1 MLQYID
7 SYCTSLRLDGETYTA
22 ILKPEYAINGERVIK
37 ADAKSAYA
45 GKWVTING
53 ARVLIG
59 KNGVVLGGAGGKF
72 NGMNLSDGVR
82 KLHRNREAVVKAKE
96 YKKLKN
102 VADVEYKLSKL
113 DKEINETIYGITM
126 RTKIFGARHFK
137 VTEYKNKLKNLK
149 AERREIVKMQEKAK
163 AKMERIKNK
172 FPDIEK
178 TVENLGNTQKR
189 REANK
194 LRAWAKEN
202 GYDPNTNLGTLGN
215 LRHRA
220 TEYRRGANGGVWTGD
235 RQDANPVKGKWVT
248 INGAKVLIKGGK
260 FINGPFAGQSVGAGA
275 KYFSASAGNV
285 PEKTRAVLAS
295 ACSDVDKNGTSSVWM
310 DNYKIDLKKVKDFP
324 KADKVVVT
332 AHNIVQHAGNN
343 KSTITKHPI
352 NELGDRLIELHDL
365 VKPKEIVVHSNDR

>member
-1 MLQYID
+1 MLQHID
-7 SYCTSLRLDGETYTA
+7 TYCTSVRLDGETYTA
-22 ILKPEYAINGERVIK
+22 ILKPEYAIDGERVIK

-59 KNGVVLGGAGGKF
+59 KNGVVLGGAGGNF
-72 NGMNLSDGVR
+72 NGMNFSDGVR
-82 KLHRNREAVVKAKE
+82 KLHRARGVVNA
-96 YKKLKN
+96 
-102 VADVEYKLSKL
+102 S
-113 DKEINETIYGITM
+113 
-126 RTKIFGARHFK
+126 
-137 VTEYKNKLKNLK
+137 NKFENLK
-149 AERREIVKMQEKAK
+149 KELRSVKEKAEHHKKQVEFWGKVLKVREQDFGKGSSMVNNAKKALKEEQKAHLASSKNAALIESKMNAIKKKYPNVENVKKQRQASKERRELRRWAK
-163 AKMERIKNK
+163 A
-172 FPDIEK
+172 
-178 TVENLGNTQKR
+178 
-189 REANK
+189 
-194 LRAWAKEN
+194 N
-202 GYDPNTNLGTLGN
+202 GYDPNTNPGILSN

-235 RQDANPVKGKWVT
+235 RQDAKPVNGKWVT

-260 FINGPFAGQSVGAGA
+260 FVNGPFAGQSVGVGA
-275 KYFSASAGNV
+275 KYFSANAGKV

>member
-1 MLQYID
+1 MLQHID
-7 SYCTSLRLDGETYTA
+7 TYCTSVRLDGETYTA
-22 ILKPEYAINGERVIK
+22 ILKPEYAIDGERVIK

-59 KNGVVLGGAGGKF
+59 KNGVVLGGAGGNF
-72 NGMNLSDGVR
+72 NGMNFSDGVR
-82 KLHRNREAVVKAKE
+82 KLHRARGVVNASNKFENLKKELHSVKEKAEYHKKQVEFWGKVLKVREQDFGKGSSMVNNAKKALKE
-96 YKKLKN
+96 EQKAHLASSKN
-102 VADVEYKLSKL
+102 VALIESKMNAIKKKYPNVENVKKQRQASK
-113 DKEINETIYGITM
+113 
-126 RTKIFGARHFK
+126 
-137 VTEYKNKLKNLK
+137 
-149 AERREIVKMQEKAK
+149 ERRELRRWAK
-163 AKMERIKNK
+163 A
-172 FPDIEK
+172 
-178 TVENLGNTQKR
+178 
-189 REANK
+189 
-194 LRAWAKEN
+194 N
-202 GYDPNTNLGTLGN
+202 GYDPNTNPGILGN

-220 TEYRRGANGGVWTGD
+220 TEYRRGTNGGVWTGD
-235 RQDANPVKGKWVT
+235 RQDAKPVNGKWVT

-260 FINGPFAGQSVGAGA
+260 FVNGPFAGQSVGAGA
-275 KYFSASAGNV
+275 KYFSANAGKV

-324 KADKVVVT
+324 KADKMVVT
-332 AHNIVQHAGNN
+332 AHKIVQHAGNN